1 MVKFVPDGYI
11 TIEQA
16 IQIVGENLFPDEWTG
31 NETGQQ
37 SEDESP
43 DDVSF
48 PSSQG
53 EQTATM
59 RPLESVLKF
68 LRNRLWDGT
77 IKAFVFTDDG
87 QSSPLDQRIWASNRA
102 EIIFRTG
109 WLQPDPTLRAQLQW
123 QSNGFPKHRV
133 LIVKDDLCTSLP
145 AKKTYATRGA
155 ETRCKRWLQNQVKK
169 GPKSKKKDD
178 YFQAA
183 KKEIGKRLSFRAF
196 CRQWDLIVP
205 PKWKARGPL
214 SKK

>member
-53 EQTATM
+53 EQTATE
-59 RPLESVLKF
+59 RLLESVLKF
-68 LRNRLWDGT
+68 LLIRLWEGK

-109 WLQPDPTLRAQLQW
+109 WLPPHPTLPAQLQW
-123 QSNGFPKHRV
+123 QSNGFPRHRV
-133 LIVKDDLCTSLP
+133 LIVKDDLRASLP
-145 AKKTYATRGA
+145 AKKVHATGRA
-155 ETRCKRWLQNQVKK
+155 ETRCKKWLQNQVSE

-183 KKEIGKRLSFRAF
+183 KKEIGEHLSFRAF
-196 CRQWDLIVP
+196 CREWDEIVP
-205 PKWKARGPL
+205 PKWKAPGPR